1 MCSRKK
7 RSTCGRTYPALY
19 LSECDDA
26 TQKFLSIR
34 CDDDNCGRENKWWFD
49 IVVRRN
55 TIYKL
60 LGWKMCL
67 RASSHYLFR
76 CAAQSV
82 RHQVILQLTF
92 YTLSSRHGWFG
103 LFERIVVVVIIMS
116 ALRHTIRCIH
126 YSPNLSPAVS
136 HLTFGIWRLGP
147 RHARTCTRHMHHK
160 WLNNHKSAF
169 SIFAVTI
176 FSQMQSA

>member
-1 MCSRKK
+1 MIC
-7 RSTCGRTYPALY
+7 RSTSGWTRCAQGKKGAQCGRTYPALY
-19 LSECDDA
+19 RSICDDA
-26 TQKFLSIR
+26 TQMFLSIR

-55 TIYKL
+55 TINKL

-67 RASSHYLFR
+67 RASSHYVFR
-76 CAAQSV
+76 CTAQSV

-103 LFERIVVVVIIMS
+103 LFERIVEVVIIMS

-126 YSPNLSPAVS
+126 YSP
-136 HLTFGIWRLGP
+136 
-147 RHARTCTRHMHHK
+147 
-160 WLNNHKSAF
+160 KSISSGFAF
-169 SIFAVTI
+169 DIRYLASRP
-176 FSQMQSA
+176 